1 MRIAMVFFLAA
12 GLLLANVATS
22 VAADITRS
30 CKSGIDVEIKDVN
43 SVRLG
48 RVAGQGKC
56 GKSVP
61 NKCRERAR
69 HVIVKC
75 LEQIWEHRFENRI
88 PPECNTLAGARTGAK
103 LIWELNQPIKQQ
115 NRITARIA
123 HWACCTQRPN
133 ASRLNVQIR
142 GTISGDKGCAPGP
155 KAAKKGYQSDWAMP
169 SYNVP
174 CDDWRTKKGICN

>member
-1 MRIAMVFFLAA
+1 MQVAMVFLLAA
-12 GLLLANVATS
+12 GLLFATAKRS

-30 CKSGIDVEIKDVN
+30 CASDILVEIKDVN
-43 SVRLG
+43 GVRLG

-61 NKCRERAR
+61 NRCRERAR

-75 LEQIWEHRFENRI
+75 IEQIFEHRFENRI

-133 ASRLNVQIR
+133 ASSLKVQIR

-155 KAAKKGYQSDWAMP
+155 KATTHYQSDWQMP
-169 SYNVP
+169 SFNVP